1 MCVLSK
7 TLSGTYMLPVL
18 LHADP
23 YSICYLLSVTAVP
36 CPALSLTLGCCKSNT
51 RKQTS
56 SNKHWRG
63 VSCSV
68 CFSTSHYH
76 IMLLISHADSHRW
89 HFVLGSNEGVV
100 VLQCVP
106 FICLAEWL
114 WKGSVEKQTNN
125 MLTVIPVA
133 SGKKAFVWPN
143 SSRKSTIL
151 RYGAVVLIRRESLSQ
166 RENKIFIIS
175 QACHPVRESPFRA
188 FSASFNQAVSATLL
202 WRWLYRR
209 NRTVHREN
217 H

>member
-1 MCVLSK
+1 MEHQWSSPPGVSSHSYLSMSLISARFFHLCEKYAWCSDSGFSFDILLTTETGNWPLETLEVLYSNWYTSESSCSGVFVPYFLDILCVLSK

-89 HFVLGSNEGVV
+89 HFVLGSN
-100 VLQCVP
+100 
-106 FICLAEWL
+106 
-114 WKGSVEKQTNN
+114 
-125 MLTVIPVA
+125 
-133 SGKKAFVWPN
+133 
-143 SSRKSTIL
+143 
-151 RYGAVVLIRRESLSQ
+151 
-166 RENKIFIIS
+166 
-175 QACHPVRESPFRA
+175 
-188 FSASFNQAVSATLL
+188 
-202 WRWLYRR
+202 
-209 NRTVHREN
+209 
-217 H
+217 